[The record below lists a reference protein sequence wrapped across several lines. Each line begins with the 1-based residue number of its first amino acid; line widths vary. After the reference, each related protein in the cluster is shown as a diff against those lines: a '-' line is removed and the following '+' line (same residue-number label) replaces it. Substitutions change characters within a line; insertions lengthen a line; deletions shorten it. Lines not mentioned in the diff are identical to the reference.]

1 MIPFEDPTTLSLLY
15 HLNSEPWLN
24 TQAYNDSPYE
34 VEYRTIG
41 PPGSAQALPPPTESP
56 LQQLIRDRHSC
67 RRYEKRHMRIETLS
81 TLLFAAYGVT
91 RKMQLEDETNYLC
104 RSIPSAGG
112 LYPLEVYVSLQRVEG
127 AADGLHHYNVLNH
140 GLEPVQIGGAFEQ
153 LRSVMLA
160 FPFIQDANVLFFLV
174 GVFARTQRKYG
185 PRGYRFILLEAGHS
199 AQNICLAATQTG
211 LASLCIGGYL
221 DSKLNRILQLDPV
234 EEGVVYAVAAG
245 YAA

>member
-1 MIPFEDPTTLSLLY
+1 
-15 HLNSEPWLN
+15 
-24 TQAYNDSPYE
+24 
-34 VEYRTIG
+34 
-41 PPGSAQALPPPTESP
+41 
-56 LQQLIRDRHSC
+56 
-67 RRYEKRHMRIETLS
+67 MRIETLS